1 MLAVREI
8 IGSICILLAIVLFVD
23 VIIRI
28 IKNNKRYKK

>member
-8 IGSICILLAIVLFVD
+8 IGSVFILLAIALFVD

-28 IKNNKRYKK
+28 IKNNKKYKK